1 MVDRN
6 FSHFHKHEDTIVA
19 DAVKRKIKERESYLD
34 EIRGCL
40 FGGAV
45 GDALGYPVEFLNL
58 QDFHMDYGPDGITEY
73 DYDKKTGKALI
84 SDDTQMTLF
93 TANGYL
99 FYETRGSLRGIAGTP
114 STYIA
119 MAYKDWYMTQTI
131 RFEDKPADSRQYTAY
146 MSWLC
151 DVPELYSR
159 RAPGLTCL
167 SALEDPKRP
176 SQREFIDSPI
186 NESKGCGGVMRVAP
200 LATVQWG
207 NIRNLIKQAAEVAAI
222 THSHPLGYLPA
233 AALCYII
240 NRIIFPVVYP
250 VNLAQIVQEAKET
263 VCEMFEHTKHIEQLA
278 AIIDLAVELSG
289 NDEAD
294 AVNIRHI
301 GQGWVAEEALA
312 IAIYCSLRYEDNFS
326 AGIIAAVNHDGD
338 SDSTG
343 AITGNILGAMVGYS
357 GIEQKWKEN
366 LELADVILEV
376 ADDLC
381 HGCQMSEYS
390 PCKDP
395 DWVRKYIYAQW
406 NSRM

>member
-1 MVDRN
+1 VLLRSASTCIDGVSETEIRKMSKLLLNQLAATNMAYNR
-6 FSHFHKHEDTIVA
+6 FSFDYFLESMQRLGVHNVEIYGCSTHLHPYDGGEPVPVIR
-19 DAVKRKIKERESYLD
+19 RKIREAGL
-34 EIRGCL
+34 R
-40 FGGAV
+40 V
-45 GDALGYPVEFLNL
+45 
-58 QDFHMDYGPDGITEY
+58 
-73 DYDKKTGKALI
+73 I
-84 SDDTQMTLF
+84 SM
-93 TANGYL
+93 
-99 FYETRGSLRGIAGTP
+99 
-114 STYIA
+114 
-119 MAYKDWYMTQTI
+119 M
-131 RFEDKPADSRQYTAY
+131 
-146 MSWLC
+146 
-151 DVPELYSR
+151 PE
-159 RAPGLTCL
+159 
-167 SALEDPKRP
+167 
-176 SQREFIDSPI
+176 Q
-186 NESKGCGGVMRVAP
+186 N
-200 LATVQWG
+200 
-207 NIRNLIKQAAEVAAI
+207 
-222 THSHPLGYLPA
+222 
-233 AALCYII
+233 
-240 NRIIFPVVYP
+240 VYP

-406 NSRM
+406 NSQM